1 MGEDDHGI
9 LPEGRFGDRAL
20 TWQTLDEYSA
30 DAARIFIFS
39 AMNYRL
45 GPDNLVTE
53 CVLRN
58 ATYSVD
64 FAVQDGLPS
73 TVVSQLNINEELP
86 AMGYLY
92 DDDSAK
98 SLEFQE
104 VSNGGAHFSYQAVMD
119 VFGKLLVGY
128 AQADYGGTDG
138 GTGATAYTSS
148 FQRTSVNWFNKT
160 QMRVDLEVLFPNITL
175 SMFSNTKLL

>member
-1 MGEDDHGI
+1 
-9 LPEGRFGDRAL
+9 
-20 TWQTLDEYSA
+20 
-30 DAARIFIFS
+30 
-39 AMNYRL
+39 MNYSL

-64 FAVQDGLPS
+64 FAVQDGIPS

-104 VSNGGAHFSYQAVMD
+104 VSNGGAHFSYQAGGLRPGRLWWNGWWNRRDSVH
-119 VFGKLLVGY
+119 LIISAYERQLV
-128 AQADYGGTDG
+128 
-138 GTGATAYTSS
+138 
-148 FQRTSVNWFNKT
+148 
-160 QMRVDLEVLFPNITL
+160 
-175 SMFSNTKLL
+175 